1 MDAFDLRRVPAGVG
15 TIAWIRNWTERWL
28 DRPWF
33 EAAELLLV
41 SSRTSGELIEA
52 RTGRQT
58 IPFPLAVNPQRF
70 RPRPVEET
78 LSADY
83 AFTGN
88 WWGQERDIQHAL
100 SPREGE
106 RVAIYGRG
114 WEQVPACAQYARGAL
129 PYEELALLYPSVKLV
144 LDDTQGPT
152 LPYGALNARVFDA
165 LAAGTLVL
173 TNCESGARELF
184 DDDFPVWSSRDSLR
198 ARLDELLGDEPRRR
212 ALAGRYRE
220 MVLARHTYAHRAEHL
235 RELLIEQEQRLSFC
249 LKVGAPDRRV
259 AHRWGDLHFAESV
272 ARELRRRGHRAL
284 VQTLDEWED
293 EEGLTYDVAIH
304 LKGLSTFLPKPGQ
317 LNVLWSISHPAELT
331 REECEGYD
339 LVAVASPLF
348 ADELRARTTKP
359 VVVLEQAADPAVM
372 YPDPRPELAHEL
384 VYVANSRNVLRP
396 IVRDL
401 LPTKHDLAI
410 WGANWEGLIDTS
422 AVVAE
427 HVPNSEL
434 RHIYSSA
441 GIVLNDHWEDMR
453 EHGYISNRIY
463 DALACGALVL
473 SDEVPGMG
481 ERFGDAVAT
490 YRSARELRELIDR
503 LLADPAERR
512 RRAERGRAIVLA
524 AHTFSHRVDELL
536 SLVRA
541 RARESRLA
549 RKAATAA

>member
-1 MDAFDLRRVPAGVG
+1 
-15 TIAWIRNWTERWL
+15 
-28 DRPWF
+28 
-33 EAAELLLV
+33 
-41 SSRTSGELIEA
+41 
-52 RTGRQT
+52 
-58 IPFPLAVNPQRF
+58 
-70 RPRPVEET
+70 
-78 LSADY
+78 
-83 AFTGN
+83 
-88 WWGQERDIQHAL
+88 
-100 SPREGE
+100 
-106 RVAIYGRG
+106 
-114 WEQVPACAQYARGAL
+114 
-129 PYEELALLYPSVKLV
+129 VKLV

-184 DDDFPVWSSRDSLR
+184 DEDFPVWSSRDSLR
-198 ARLDELLGDEPRRR
+198 AGLDELLGDEPRRR

-220 MVLARHTYAHRAEHL
+220 LVLARHTYAHRAEQL
-235 RELLIEQEQRLSFC
+235 RELLLEQEQRLSFC
-249 LKVGAPDRRV
+249 LKVGAPDREV
-259 AHRWGDLHFAESV
+259 AHRWGDLHFAESI

-284 VQTLDEWED
+284 VQTLDEWEH

-304 LKGLSTFLPKPGQ
+304 LKGLSSLLPKPGQ

-331 REECEGYD
+331 GEECEGYD

-348 ADELRARTTKP
+348 ADELRERTTKP
-359 VVVLEQAADPAVM
+359 VVILEQATDPAIM

-401 LPTKHDLAI
+401 LPTGHDLAI

-422 AVVAE
+422 TVVAE

-473 SDEVPGMG
+473 SDEVPGLG

-512 RRAERGRAIVLA
+512 RRRAERGRAIVLA

-536 SLVRA
+536 SLVGA